1 MTQQQP
7 IQAGHSTSRIKP
19 QYLFAKT
26 CSLHPKNPTI
36 MKKSNEPQKPFF
48 AKFLESQK
56 MEDPANEVVGGGG
69 APF

>member
-1 MTQQQP
+1 
-7 IQAGHSTSRIKP
+7 
-19 QYLFAKT
+19 
-26 CSLHPKNPTI
+26 

-69 APF
+69 SPFLTLKHPSDLDEPVTMKYPSDGDDHLYA